1 MAEFKPDKK
10 QEEVINFNGG
20 RALVLA
26 APGCGKTAI
35 LSHRVAR
42 AHQFY
47 GIDYSQMLCLTFTN
61 RASRS
66 MRDRVEE
73 VVGSIPTDLYVGNL
87 HRFCIRF
94 LTENELISLDTGI
107 LDDLEQEEDI
117 AEIINPNGTKLY
129 GYQLKGVL
137 DYANMLFETE
147 YFPAELQI
155 HRDANDSY
163 KNAALEY
170 IKRKKDY
177 HVLDFDDILLLTYKA
192 LLEPD
197 YRKYKLSSFRWIQV
211 DEVQD
216 LNPLQLAII
225 EKLIAI
231 DYSAVVYLGD
241 QRQAIYSFLGTSN
254 KDVNSI
260 REKCGNNVFLLSNNY
275 RSPVYLLDMLN
286 DYAIEQLKVVS
297 DLLPH
302 TNNSLHIDD
311 ALTIAKCYD
320 NEEQFNVLA
329 TLVRQF
335 CGDFNESKEGIGVL
349 VKTNA
354 EADTISKEL
363 TDHHIRHLKLTKKDM
378 FKAVPFKTLY
388 SHLSVVV
395 TDTRF
400 SEWARIIY
408 STKVLDKMSLA
419 RRFVRK
425 MRNLGLTPLDLIK
438 YSNSSYFME
447 FCKSYENKELVIF
460 DTETTGLDIFN
471 DDIIQIA
478 AMKMKNGMIV
488 PGSEFDIIIETDKE
502 IPPTLSSG
510 KVNPM
515 VEEYAKRAHLS
526 PQTAF
531 ELFVEYV
538 GDDELLGHNANYDIH
553 ILENNLK
560 RRTRNIHF
568 KTPIFWDTLKMS
580 RMLDPNLRKHTLE
593 GLLEFFNLEGTNSHN
608 ALDDIRATYSLV
620 NHCYGR
626 MSRLIEDQI
635 AFINHAEIKKIQVK
649 LLRNYASFYEHTASL
664 LYSDVVDDAHTF
676 EAEFDYIY
684 NGFIEKKFID
694 PIERFEYMKKLFT
707 TVVIQEKDIHFYDQL
722 VGHMY
727 EFRTFNEGDLY
738 QNHIVDETIHIMTI
752 HKAKGLE
759 FDNVLI
765 FNVSDGAIPHYKAR
779 KQETIDEE
787 ARVLYVALSRAKKRV
802 YITYSGELS
811 RFIKDH
817 DRVLEHF
824 YQMPEGQKE
833 KLLNMEE
840 IFVKYQ
846 S

>member
-286 DYAIEQLKVVS
+286 EQR
-297 DLLPH
+297 LLD
-302 TNNSLHIDD
+302 S
-311 ALTIAKCYD
+311 
-320 NEEQFNVLA
+320 F
-329 TLVRQF
+329 
-335 CGDFNESKEGIGVL
+335 
-349 VKTNA
+349 A
-354 EADTISKEL
+354 ETS
-363 TDHHIRHLKLTKKDM
+363 M
-378 FKAVPFKTLY
+378 
-388 SHLSVVV
+388 
-395 TDTRF
+395 
-400 SEWARIIY
+400 
-408 STKVLDKMSLA
+408 
-419 RRFVRK
+419 
-425 MRNLGLTPLDLIK
+425 
-438 YSNSSYFME
+438 
-447 FCKSYENKELVIF
+447 
-460 DTETTGLDIFN
+460 
-471 DDIIQIA
+471 
-478 AMKMKNGMIV
+478 
-488 PGSEFDIIIETDKE
+488 
-502 IPPTLSSG
+502 
-510 KVNPM
+510 
-515 VEEYAKRAHLS
+515 
-526 PQTAF
+526 
-531 ELFVEYV
+531 
-538 GDDELLGHNANYDIH
+538 
-553 ILENNLK
+553 NLK
-560 RRTRNIHF
+560 
-568 KTPIFWDTLKMS
+568 
-580 RMLDPNLRKHTLE
+580 
-593 GLLEFFNLEGTNSHN
+593 
-608 ALDDIRATYSLV
+608 
-620 NHCYGR
+620 
-626 MSRLIEDQI
+626 
-635 AFINHAEIKKIQVK
+635 
-649 LLRNYASFYEHTASL
+649 
-664 LYSDVVDDAHTF
+664 
-676 EAEFDYIY
+676 
-684 NGFIEKKFID
+684 
-694 PIERFEYMKKLFT
+694 
-707 TVVIQEKDIHFYDQL
+707 
-722 VGHMY
+722 
-727 EFRTFNEGDLY
+727 
-738 QNHIVDETIHIMTI
+738 
-752 HKAKGLE
+752 
-759 FDNVLI
+759 
-765 FNVSDGAIPHYKAR
+765 
-779 KQETIDEE
+779 
-787 ARVLYVALSRAKKRV
+787 
-802 YITYSGELS
+802 
-811 RFIKDH
+811 
-817 DRVLEHF
+817 
-824 YQMPEGQKE
+824 KE
-833 KLLNMEE
+833 
-840 IFVKYQ
+840 
-846 S
+846 

>member
-1 MAEFKPDKK
+1 M
-10 QEEVINFNGG
+10 Q
-20 RALVLA
+20 R
-26 APGCGKTAI
+26 
-35 LSHRVAR
+35 
-42 AHQFY
+42 
-47 GIDYSQMLCLTFTN
+47 SQ
-61 RASRS
+61 
-66 MRDRVEE
+66 
-73 VVGSIPTDLYVGNL
+73 
-87 HRFCIRF
+87 
-94 LTENELISLDTGI
+94 
-107 LDDLEQEEDI
+107 
-117 AEIINPNGTKLY
+117 
-129 GYQLKGVL
+129 
-137 DYANMLFETE
+137 
-147 YFPAELQI
+147 
-155 HRDANDSY
+155 
-163 KNAALEY
+163 
-170 IKRKKDY
+170 
-177 HVLDFDDILLLTYKA
+177 
-192 LLEPD
+192 
-197 YRKYKLSSFRWIQV
+197 
-211 DEVQD
+211 
-216 LNPLQLAII
+216 
-225 EKLIAI
+225 
-231 DYSAVVYLGD
+231 
-241 QRQAIYSFLGTSN
+241 
-254 KDVNSI
+254 
-260 REKCGNNVFLLSNNY
+260 
-275 RSPVYLLDMLN
+275 
-286 DYAIEQLKVVS
+286 
-297 DLLPH
+297 
-302 TNNSLHIDD
+302 
-311 ALTIAKCYD
+311 
-320 NEEQFNVLA
+320 
-329 TLVRQF
+329 
-335 CGDFNESKEGIGVL
+335 
-349 VKTNA
+349 
-354 EADTISKEL
+354 
-363 TDHHIRHLKLTKKDM
+363 
-378 FKAVPFKTLY
+378 
-388 SHLSVVV
+388 
-395 TDTRF
+395 
-400 SEWARIIY
+400 
-408 STKVLDKMSLA
+408 LDKMSLA

-447 FCKSYENKELVIF
+447 FCKSYENKEIVIF